1 MKKIGIRKIL
11 MFGTAGCC
19 LIGAAGAKAQTCTP
33 APDCESLGY
42 DQSVCPGGFLRCPF
56 DADKLFCTPECNLTI
71 TAEQCAAECKN
82 PGKLSCIREGVT
94 YYSECGDSLC
104 RGTEQC
110 EQGQKDADDNWSAGV
125 CTAGGLGGILYSD
138 MTVSR
143 EIVSGKTAIGVI
155 ATGDADSRHRLV
167 VALKDS
173 GDLKWSTAVSD
184 LSLTNYALKEDAL
197 KDRSGKESTSVL
209 VAASGDNSQHAG
221 GYCYNYTTAG
231 TKKGQWYLP
240 GAGELHEAF
249 YTNGSRLAETLSR
262 ISGAAAPVTDGLYWT
277 ATERDETTA
286 WGVKF
291 GEDVVHYGSK
301 TAPDTVKKARCF
313 FEVTYNDDG
322 TVAPVCET
330 GYHWENSACTPDCGN
345 GEYWD
350 GSACKCQTQ
359 YTQDCTADG
368 NVSGGEGIECG
379 GKYASCSCVAGA
391 SWNGSDCVCNSSY
404 KYSCDGAGELPDTSN
419 GCGGKYKACGCEAGY
434 YWSNGVCKV
443 NCSTLCD
450 TGNIYYSDG
459 TCSSCYNSAK
469 TAIGVIALNQGSARL
484 VISLNE
490 SELLWAPMNEDVS
503 GMGEA
508 SSGKSETSTWV
519 GYYGAELSDYAPGY
533 CYNYTTTG
541 TSKGQWF
548 LPSLEEYEKIMSR
561 VTAVNRGLVETGSQA
576 LSGDYYTSTQLDK
589 DNAAVSSGG
598 KSDKQEK
605 QKTRCL
611 MYMEVNDTNDKG
623 TLCNAAYKYSCSGAG
638 YLCGLGET
646 CGWLFKNCQCTE
658 GYYNQ
663 DNRCYSCDASCDEI
677 GSIYYSDG
685 TCSLCWLTSKTPVG
699 VVAYKSGDKRF
710 MISLENKS
718 MKWSADQ
725 VDIAALRN
733 FSSAEAAKLD
743 MEGKENTRIIVEH
756 YGADTDVS
764 TNAAVYCYNYAP
776 EALSETKGQWYLPAA
791 GEAYLSYYANN
802 TMINKGLKTLGL
814 TNLGDRHWSSSEYGN
829 YCAWGVR
836 AVSGGVYSGNKGTL
850 DGYVRCVLAF

>member
-1 MKKIGIRKIL
+1 

-277 ATERDETTA
+277 ATERDEATA

-301 TAPDTVKKARCF
+301 TVPDTVKKARCF

-561 VTAVNRGLVETGSQA
+561 VTAVNRGLVETGS
-576 LSGDYYTSTQLDK
+576 
-589 DNAAVSSGG
+589 
-598 KSDKQEK
+598 
-605 QKTRCL
+605 
-611 MYMEVNDTNDKG
+611 
-623 TLCNAAYKYSCSGAG
+623 
-638 YLCGLGET
+638 
-646 CGWLFKNCQCTE
+646 
-658 GYYNQ
+658 
-663 DNRCYSCDASCDEI
+663 
-677 GSIYYSDG
+677 
-685 TCSLCWLTSKTPVG
+685 LCWLTSKTPVG

-814 TNLGDRHWSSSEYGN
+814 TNLGDRHWSSSEYS
-829 YCAWGVR
+829 YYRACGVY
-836 AVSGGVYSGNKGTL
+836 ASYGGVYANDKAWGYF
-850 DGYVRCVLAF
+850 YVRCVLAF

>member
-277 ATERDETTA
+277 ATERDEATA

-330 GYHWENSACTPDCGN
+330 GYHWDNSACTPDCGN

-404 KYSCDGAGELPDTSN
+404 KYSCDGAGELPDELN
-419 GCGGKYKACGCEAGY
+419 ECGGKYKACGCETGY
-434 YWSNGVCKV
+434 YWSNGMCKV
-443 NCSTLCD
+443 NCSNLCD
-450 TGNIYYSDG
+450 VGNIYYSDG

-469 TAIGVIALNQGSARL
+469 TAIGVIALKQGTARL
-484 VISLNE
+484 IINL
-490 SELLWAPMNEDVS
+490 
-503 GMGEA
+503 
-508 SSGKSETSTWV
+508 SETSLRWSPTKDEILGMGSDAGKTETTLWV
-519 GYYGAELSDYAPGY
+519 GYYGSGYTDYAAGY
-533 CYNYTTTG
+533 CYNYTTAG
-541 TSKGQWF
+541 TTQGQWF
-548 LPSLEEYEKIMSR
+548 LPTLEEYEKIATGKS
-561 VTAVNRGLVETGSQA
+561 AVERGLVEAGSLGLNGEYYTITSENKDKAA
-576 LSGDYYTSTQLDK
+576 LSGG
-589 DNAAVSSGG
+589 SS
-598 KSDKQEK
+598 SDKFLA

-611 MYMEVNDTNDKG
+611 MYAEVNDANTSGK
-623 TLCNAAYKYSCSGAG
+623 LCSTAYKYACAGEG

-646 CGWLFKNCQCTE
+646 CGWLFQKCECAEGFFNSSNYCLSCTV
-658 GYYNQ
+658 
-663 DNRCYSCDASCDEI
+663 SCDEV
-677 GSIYYSDG
+677 GAIYYSDG
-685 TCSLCWLTSKTPVG
+685 TCSTCMEPSKTPVG
-699 VVAYKSGDKRF
+699 IVMYKDEDKRL
-710 MISLENKS
+710 MVSLESIK
-718 MKWSADQ
+718 MKWSSDQ
-725 VDIAALRN
+725 VDIPDLPTITT
-733 FSSAEAAKLD
+733 AEEAKLD
-743 MEGKENTRIIVEH
+743 TDGKKNTRIIVDH
-756 YGADTDVS
+756 YGAGVDTS
-764 TNAAVYCYNYAP
+764 TNAAAYCYNYAP
-776 EALSETKGQWYLPAA
+776 SGMPDSKGEWYLPAL
-791 GEAYLSYYANN
+791 GELYFNFYTNKTA
-802 TMINKGLKTLGL
+802 INKALQKLGMSTLG
-814 TNLGDRHWSSSEYGN
+814 DWHWSSSEYASYG
-829 YCAWGVR
+829 AWGVG
-836 AVSGGVYSGNKGTL
+836 ADNGVVGWGNKG
-850 DGYVRCVLAF
+850 DGGIYVRCVLAF